1 MTVDQYI
8 QANVSL
14 LLDIRNNT
22 RPEGTPALSFVDLFP
37 EGAPPLVNAPPSA
50 VGNGQT
56 TVTPAPARR
65 GRGRPV
71 TGETPPATPPPAT
84 VAETPAAVAD
94 PFATS
99 PAASPAPT
107 ATLEQVREA
116 LKALSATTTQ
126 DNALAVLKSAGGVD
140 NLTELQ
146 KTPEKYGLVVQA
158 VQKAAPGQVVTVA
171 TPAADPFETAAPAAP
186 AAAAVAT
193 ETFDL
198 ATVKAELIKAQKRTA
213 VDKVQAVVIKHG
225 GSGPDGKGGVG
236 VSLTAL
242 AVSAYATVVNEVR
255 ALPTTK

>member
-1 MTVDQYI
+1 MAIEETLDRLATNIALLTGAVATLAEA
-8 QANVSL
+8 AN
-14 LLDIRNNT
+14 
-22 RPEGTPALSFVDLFP
+22 GTYAGKPIYSG
-37 EGAPPLVNAPPSA
+37 EGAPAAPPA
-50 VGNGQT
+50 PAGA
-56 TVTPAPARR
+56 PAPARR

-71 TGETPPATPPPAT
+71 TGETPPATPSPAT

-99 PAASPAPT
+99 PAASPAPA

-158 VQKAAPGQVVTVA
+158 VQKAAPGQGVTVA

-186 AAAAVAT
+186 AAATVAT

-198 ATVKAELIKAQKRTA
+198 AAVKAELIKAQKRTA

-242 AVSAYATVVNEVR
+242 AISKYGDVVAEVR